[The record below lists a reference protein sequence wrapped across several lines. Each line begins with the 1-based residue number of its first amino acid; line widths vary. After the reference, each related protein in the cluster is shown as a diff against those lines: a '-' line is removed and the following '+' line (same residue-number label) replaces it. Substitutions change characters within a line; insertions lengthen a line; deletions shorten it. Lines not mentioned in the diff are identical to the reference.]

1 MMEFQVWRKEKEDW
15 AFSDLQMEAR
25 DRLPLNHLLDQIMDH
40 QINFAVKQRCPK
52 TLDEAVAAILEMKLY
67 RTPSAI
73 NVGQVISD
81 KHSTPSA
88 MEEAVVCAVRALSKG
103 YKHETNTSIRIGD
116 NKNHLEKLQGQMNGP
131 FKWMAVMIPHQ
142 APQDQPTMEE

>member
-52 TLDEAVAAILEMKLY
+52 TLDEAVAAILEMELY

-88 MEEAVVCAVRALSKG
+88 MEEAVVCAVNRNGVADTPSV
-103 YKHETNTSIRIGD
+103 SSM
-116 NKNHLEKLQGQMNGP
+116 LQIIM
-131 FKWMAVMIPHQ
+131 KRL
-142 APQDQPTMEE
+142 D